1 MGTEGGEGAGFG
13 DLNGR
18 YAQPIMGVG
27 MHLGFWIPSRMET
40 LFRVFTSAGS
50 KEGEFSIN

>member
-1 MGTEGGEGAGFG
+1 MGGGAGFG

-27 MHLGFWIPSRMET
+27 MHLGFWSPSRIET
-40 LFRVFTSAGS
+40 LFKVFTSAG
-50 KEGEFSIN
+50 EGEFSVN